1 MTRDVTHFGKKC
13 KDAGDP
19 SDVDITAIVILDFL
33 PYHAASGLGIAFAM
47 DLQMIAATANCTLAN
62 EAFTYENLKD
72 DIIIGG
78 KLKRQGPYYA
88 VPQEAGVGV
97 SLDRTKLKKYHDAYM
112 KIKALKSDR

>member
-1 MTRDVTHFGKKC
+1 MYLDGRFHTGYNDVRIS
-13 KDAGDP
+13 AG
-19 SDVDITAIVILDFL
+19 TAEAAGIQCI
-33 PYHAASGLGIAFAM
+33 YHAASGVGIAFAM

-78 KLKRQGPYYA
+78 KLKKTRTILCSATGSRSWRVLGQGKT
-88 VPQEAGVGV
+88 E
-97 SLDRTKLKKYHDAYM
+97 KKYHDAYM

>member
-1 MTRDVTHFGKKC
+1 MMEGSIR
-13 KDAGDP
+13 A
-19 SDVDITAIVILDFL
+19 ITMCGSVLARRRRQGYSVFIIF
-33 PYHAASGLGIAFAM
+33 ASGVGIAFAM

-72 DIIIGG
+72 DIIVGG

-97 SLDRTKLKKYHDAYM
+97 SLDRAKLKKYHDAYM